1 MNALRGSEALWK
13 AITSLPNL
21 AGLADL
27 ACRREG
33 FTDGEPGAGVAY
45 HHEIERLAQTDDM
58 AEGDNIPVGHV
69 QIFFG
74 WGPPDGYELV
84 VPEHEYL
91 ETLASVLAWAGYNAE
106 AGRVKSLLG

>member
-1 MNALRGSEALWK
+1 MNGLRGSAALWK
-13 AITSLPNL
+13 ALTSLPNL
-21 AGLADL
+21 PGLADL

-33 FTDGEPGAGVAY
+33 FTDGKLGAGVAY
-45 HHEIERLAQTDDM
+45 HHEIERLAQTDGM

-74 WGPPDGYELV
+74 WGPPDGCELV
-84 VPEHEYL
+84 VPEPEYL
-91 ETLASVLAWAGYNAE
+91 EALASVLAWAGFTAE